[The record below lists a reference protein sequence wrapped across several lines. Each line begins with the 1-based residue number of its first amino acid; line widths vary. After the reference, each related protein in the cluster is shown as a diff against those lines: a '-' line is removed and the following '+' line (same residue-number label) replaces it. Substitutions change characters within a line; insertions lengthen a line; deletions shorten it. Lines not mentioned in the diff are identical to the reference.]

1 MGRKLLLLL
10 LGATA
15 AGYLISSS
23 RRRVRVG
30 DPAGNG
36 GPSAQSDTL
45 RRLVGEAR
53 ERLRADARG

>member
-1 MGRKLLLLL
+1 MGRKLVLLA
-10 LGATA
+10 LGAA
-15 AGYLISSS
+15 AAAVVLSS

-36 GPSAQSDTL
+36 GPSGQRDIL